1 MDQLRKMLEGV
12 YPNLTL
18 TAVEKV
24 LERTSKLTRQISLP
38 LSPSIPV
45 YPSGKGKKKCSF
57 NLL

>member
-1 MDQLRKMLEGV
+1 MDQLRKSIEGV

-45 YPSGKGKKKCSF
+45 SPSGKGKKECSF